1 MATTQLSLGIEVEP
15 TPVTVRDLILREPIA
30 QTSRRKSATPTEPW
44 RYDVAVSSGADVA
57 VRRERGD
64 KAEMLVTLVSQNQ
77 FYLKNERT
85 GHVKALTPSAM
96 LSFMCDWDA
105 TWPFP
110 WLPVER
116 SPRPVTVERALA
128 MLGDEGVRDLAKRD
142 LVVLGDWRGRANPR
156 DVKRAAG
163 ALLGARCGR
172 CALRAV
178 EGMFEHDVAK
188 AVVSVAVGA
197 LHGAP
202 YTMGDRAYAAAA
214 NLRHVDELDRV
225 ESVRPDHVRAALAAG
240 VDLWAGGFVEGL
252 ARVLAEFDAH
262 GVRADPTKAIRHAE
276 SLVRERGERA
286 LLDWYRCVYVQS
298 QVRGSVEDRWPSDP
312 RSMLRTL
319 DREMESARHLARA
332 ADFAL
337 RAHELARYEWD
348 DGTFRVMAPQRPEDL
363 VEESNLMHN
372 CVRGYIDRHARGD
385 TSVLLM
391 RRSAAPE
398 VPLVTVEVRDGSVR
412 QAFQS
417 HNRVIDAEQRDF
429 LERWGERVGVEVP
442 SQLCRAYG

>member
-163 ALLGARCGR
+163 ALL
-172 CALRAV
+172 
-178 EGMFEHDVAK
+178 
-188 AVVSVAVGA
+188 
-197 LHGAP
+197 
-202 YTMGDRAYAAAA
+202 
-214 NLRHVDELDRV
+214 
-225 ESVRPDHVRAALAAG
+225 
-240 VDLWAGGFVEGL
+240 
-252 ARVLAEFDAH
+252 
-262 GVRADPTKAIRHAE
+262 
-276 SLVRERGERA
+276 
-286 LLDWYRCVYVQS
+286 
-298 QVRGSVEDRWPSDP
+298 
-312 RSMLRTL
+312 
-319 DREMESARHLARA
+319 
-332 ADFAL
+332 
-337 RAHELARYEWD
+337 
-348 DGTFRVMAPQRPEDL
+348 
-363 VEESNLMHN
+363 
-372 CVRGYIDRHARGD
+372 
-385 TSVLLM
+385 
-391 RRSAAPE
+391 
-398 VPLVTVEVRDGSVR
+398 
-412 QAFQS
+412 
-417 HNRVIDAEQRDF
+417 
-429 LERWGERVGVEVP
+429 
-442 SQLCRAYG
+442 